1 MGAHRYGMSLG
12 VFNSISHKWEQERV
26 ISSYVNFNTQRE
38 IPYLLVSNLH
48 VLFCLLNILMTLFLT
63 IFWRFPTTFGKFPK
77 VFKKISED
85 QTNSSRHF
93 PKISKDYQRFSKIT
107 EDFQERSNDVL
118 IIQVNN
124 FIPNIKYNLDNK

>member
-48 VLFCLLNILMTLFLT
+48 VLFCLLNILMTFVFDNFL
-63 IFWRFPTTFGKFPK
+63 
-77 VFKKISED
+77 KISD
-85 QTNSSRHF
+85 HF
-93 PKISKDYQRFSKIT
+93 RKIPKGFQKDF
-107 EDFQERSNDVL
+107 
-118 IIQVNN
+118 
-124 FIPNIKYNLDNK
+124 